1 MMHNGSEIE
10 KKSNPVK
17 KTREINQFQGI
28 LFVMFL
34 IFHIEID
41 LIFMRFF
48 YGMKFLKFSGP
59 L

>member
-1 MMHNGSEIE
+1 MGQKL
-10 KKSNPVK
+10 KKSSIQLK
-17 KTREINQFQGI
+17 KTRERNQIQGI